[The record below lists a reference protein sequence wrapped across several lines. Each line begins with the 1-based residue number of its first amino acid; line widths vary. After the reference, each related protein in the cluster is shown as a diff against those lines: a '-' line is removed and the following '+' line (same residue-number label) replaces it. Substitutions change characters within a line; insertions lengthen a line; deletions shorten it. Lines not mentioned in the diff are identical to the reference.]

1 MKKKIFIGIG
11 SIVAI
16 IVAII
21 AFMVVSDLKQE
32 SKLKEEMAYIDE
44 LVNKENV
51 DKDEVNKVLERTTT
65 KKDYQVVEK
74 AYKNYLKDCFDNML
88 KIADILQDERITK
101 SLTAENYKED
111 GPNFTQTKEYL
122 LKTKSQLEE
131 YKTKY
136 AEFFT
141 EEKAMSYINDKGLDS
156 YYTDLYKNEIIG
168 DIEKEGE
175 DKTVENSINDIIE
188 MLHTSE
194 DVINFLSTNR
204 NSWSIED
211 DNIVFTKDS
220 LANKYDELISR
231 LQ

>member
-11 SIVAI
+11 IIVAI

-122 LKTKSQLEE
+122 LETKSQLEE
-131 YKTKY
+131 YKTRY

-175 DKTVENSINDIIE
+175 DKTVENSINDVIE

-220 LANKYDELISR
+220 LTNKYDELISR

>member
-11 SIVAI
+11 IIVAI

-32 SKLKEEMAYIDE
+32 SKLKEEMSYIDE

-122 LKTKSQLEE
+122 LKTKAQLEE

-175 DKTVENSINDIIE
+175 DKTVENSINDVIE
-188 MLHTSE
+188 MLHT
-194 DVINFLSTNR
+194 LSTNR

-231 LQ
+231 FQ

>member
-11 SIVAI
+11 IIVAI

-122 LKTKSQLEE
+122 LKTKALLEE

-175 DKTVENSINDIIE
+175 DKTVENSINDVIE

-204 NSWSIED
+204 NSWSIEN

>member
-11 SIVAI
+11 IIVAI

-51 DKDEVNKVLERTTT
+51 DKDEVDKVLERTTT

-122 LKTKSQLEE
+122 LETKSQLEE
-131 YKTKY
+131 YKTRY

-168 DIEKEGE
+168 DIKKEGE

-188 MLHTSE
+188 ILHTSE

>member
-11 SIVAI
+11 IIVAI

-168 DIEKEGE
+168 DIEKEVE
-175 DKTVENSINDIIE
+175 DKTVENSINDIIV

>member
-11 SIVAI
+11 IIVAI

-44 LVNKENV
+44 LVNKENI

-122 LKTKSQLEE
+122 LKTKAQLEE

-175 DKTVENSINDIIE
+175 DKTVENSINDVIE

-231 LQ
+231 FQ

>member
-11 SIVAI
+11 IIVAI

-51 DKDEVNKVLERTTT
+51 DKDEVDKVLERTTT

-122 LKTKSQLEE
+122 LETKSQLEE

-175 DKTVENSINDIIE
+175 DKTVENSINDVIE

-211 DNIVFTKDS
+211 NNIVFTKDS
-220 LANKYDELISR
+220 LTDKYDELISR

>member
-11 SIVAI
+11 IIVAI

-156 YYTDLYKNEIIG
+156 YYTDLYKNEIIA